1 MNAFLA
7 GALGA
12 LTVIVVLFLATALVH
27 AAHRRRRAR
36 FHPRRALAFLF
47 RGLGVREEQ
56 RERLAPEADA
66 LAEELAR
73 LRVDARALRVEIASL
88 LAAPTFDP
96 AALRGALDRPFTRL
110 ARCAP
115 ASRRR
120 SRACTRRSSPRS
132 ASRSPSGSGAG
143 PRRTA
148 ELALA
153 PDRRRER
160 RRRAVEPTRHLRLE
174 RVEVVAG
181 ARIRRRR
188 R

>member
-96 AALRGALDRPFTRL
+96 AALRGALDRPFTRAGEVRARFEAAL
-110 ARCAP
+110 ARVYATLEP
-115 ASRRR
+115 AQRV
-120 SRACTRRSSPRS
+120 
-132 ASRSPSGSGAG
+132 
-143 PRRTA
+143 
-148 ELALA
+148 ALA
-153 PDRRRER
+153 ER
-160 RRRAVEPTRHLRLE
+160 LRRRASAH
-174 RVEVVAG
+174 G
-181 ARIRRRR
+181 
-188 R
+188 